1 MPHKYNLRNSQ
12 PPFDQDKFNEL
23 LSEIF
28 PSKYM
33 KDKVKKGS
41 EESDS
46 DTEYETDDSDYETET
61 EESDDDD
68 SDYTE
73 ESDPINVNITFTM
86 GQEEESEEE
95 MDVEKTEEF
104 LEKVE
109 KMGTELSVY
118 KELPM
123 YKKMLETHQEMAKK
137 TKAAKEK
144 SEKKEK

>member
-46 DTEYETDDSDYETET
+46 GTEYETDDSDYETET

-104 LEKVE
+104 LRPIIDRA
-109 KMGTELSVY
+109 T
-118 KELPM
+118 
-123 YKKMLETHQEMAKK
+123 LERTTGVQRFYNNK
-137 TKAAKEK
+137 TKFLQFQ
-144 SEKKEK
+144 